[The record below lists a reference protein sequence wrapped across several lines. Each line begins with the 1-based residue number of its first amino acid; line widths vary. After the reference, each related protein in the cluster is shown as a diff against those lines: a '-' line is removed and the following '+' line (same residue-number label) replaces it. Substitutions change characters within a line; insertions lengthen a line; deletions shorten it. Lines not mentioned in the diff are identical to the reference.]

1 MKRALTCMLAAAL
14 LFGAAACGRGGSPA
28 DFPSANAGS
37 PYAGVNTSIASS
49 PVTSVI
55 ADNKGTYVSGRQN
68 ADPDNPSG
76 VR

>member
-1 MKRALTCMLAAAL
+1 MNRALTCVLAAAL
-14 LFGAAACGRGGSPA
+14 MFGAAACAGGGSSA
-28 DFPSANAGS
+28 DRPSANAGS
-37 PYAGVNTSIASS
+37 PYAGVNTSVASS